1 MKKIVPLICSLTLLN
16 ACVIHVGANEPAH
29 IQNRQL
35 QLNANNLQQ
44 LVAETE
50 AGDLHIIGEKGREQ
64 IEVEARIN
72 FDNIDQLELTLEAKG
87 NAAVLIARNKEQVS
101 FGYVDN
107 ASVDL
112 VVRVPERFALKLEDG
127 SGDTR
132 VEGLTGDLLISDGSG
147 NLQVAGGRQVTIEDG
162 SGNLSL
168 AQTTGNVSIDDG
180 SGDINASQIGGT
192 LTLTDGSGDVE
203 ISQVQGTVTIED
215 GSGDIR
221 VAQAGGL
228 TVDDDGS
235 GELSY
240 QQISGR
246 ITVPDDHM
254 RE

>member
-35 QLNANNLQQ
+35 QLNASNLQQ

-87 NAAVLIARNKEQVS
+87 NAAVLIARNKEQVT

-127 SGDTR
+127 SGDIR
-132 VEGLTGDLLISDGSG
+132 VEGLTADLLIADGSG
-147 NLQVAGGRQVTIEDG
+147 NLQVSGGRQVTIEDG

-168 AQTTGNVSIDDG
+168 AQTSGNVSIDDG
-180 SGDINASQIGGT
+180 SGDISASQIGGT

-203 ISQVQGTVTIED
+203 INQVQGTVTIED

-246 ITVPDDHM
+246 ITVPDEHM

>member
-16 ACVIHVGANEPAH
+16 ACVIHVGANEPAN

-87 NAAVLIARNKEQVS
+87 NAAVLVARNKEQVS

-107 ASVDL
+107 ASIDL

-132 VEGLTGDLLISDGSG
+132 VEGLTGDLLIADGSG
-147 NLQVAGGRQVTIEDG
+147 NLQVSGGRQVTIEDG

-180 SGDINASQIGGT
+180 SGDIRASQIGGT
-192 LTLTDGSGDVE
+192 LTLTDGSGDIE
-203 ISQVQGTVTIED
+203 ISQVKGTVTIED

-228 TVDDDGS
+228 TVADDGS

>member
-16 ACVIHVGANEPAH
+16 ACVIHVGANEPAN

-35 QLNANNLQQ
+35 QLNASNLQQ

-72 FDNIDQLELTLEAKG
+72 FDKIDQLELTLEAKG
-87 NAAVLIARNKEQVS
+87 NAAVLVARNKEQVS

-107 ASVDL
+107 ASIDL

-132 VEGLTGDLLISDGSG
+132 VEGLTGDLLIADGSG
-147 NLQVAGGRQVTIEDG
+147 NLQVSGGRQVTIEDG

-180 SGDINASQIGGT
+180 SGDIRISQIGGT

-203 ISQVQGTVTIED
+203 INQVQGTVTIED

>member
-16 ACVIHVGANEPAH
+16 ACVIQVGANEPAN

-35 QLNANNLQQ
+35 QLDATSLQK

-50 AGDLHIIGEKGREQ
+50 AGDLRIIGEKGRQQ

-72 FDNIDQLELTLEAKG
+72 FDNIEQLELTLEAKG
-87 NAAVLIARNKEQVS
+87 NAAVLIARNKDNVS
-101 FGYVDN
+101 LGYVDN

-127 SGDTR
+127 SGNTR
-132 VEGLTGDLLISDGSG
+132 IEGLSGDLLIEDGSG
-147 NLQVAGGRQVTIEDG
+147 DLQVAGGRQVTIEDG

-168 AQTTGNVSIDDG
+168 SQTTGNVSIDDG
-180 SGDINASQIGGT
+180 SGDIRASQIGGT
-192 LTLTDGSGDVE
+192 LTLTDGSGDIE
-203 ISQVQGTVTIED
+203 INQVQGTVTIED

-228 TVDDDGS
+228 TVGDAGS

-246 ITVPDDHM
+246 ISVPDDQM

>member
-87 NAAVLIARNKEQVS
+87 NAAVLVARNKEQVS

-132 VEGLTGDLLISDGSG
+132 VEGLTGDLLIADGSG
-147 NLQVAGGRQVTIEDG
+147 NLQVSGGRQVTIEDG

>member
-16 ACVIHVGANEPAH
+16 ACVIHVGANEPAN

-35 QLNANNLQQ
+35 QLNADNLQQ

-50 AGDLHIIGEKGREQ
+50 AGDLQIIGEKGREQ
-64 IEVEARIN
+64 ISVEAQIRYS
-72 FDNIDQLELTLEAKG
+72 NIEQLELTLEAKG
-87 NAAVLIARNKEQVS
+87 DAAVLIAKNKQQVS
-101 FGYVDN
+101 VGYADD

-132 VEGLTGDLLISDGSG
+132 VEGLRGDVLIQDGSG
-147 NLQVAGGRQVTIEDG
+147 DLNVAGARQLTIEDG
-162 SGNLSL
+162 SGNLAL
-168 AQTTGNVSIDDG
+168 TQVTGNASVDDG
-180 SGDINASQIGGT
+180 SGDINANQIGGN
-192 LTLTDGSGDVE
+192 LTLSDGSGD
-203 ISQVQGTVTIED
+203 IAINQVQGTVTIDD

-221 VAQAGGL
+221 VAQAGAL
-228 TVDDDGS
+228 TVEDNGS

-246 ITVPDDHM
+246 IAVPDEQM

>member
-1 MKKIVPLICSLTLLN
+1 MKKIVPIICSLTLLN
-16 ACVIHVGANEPAH
+16 ACVIHVGANEPVNT
-29 IQNRQL
+29 QNRQL
-35 QLNANNLQQ
+35 QLNANNLHQ
-44 LVAETE
+44 LVAETA

-64 IEVEARIN
+64 IEVEAHIRYDKIE
-72 FDNIDQLELTLEAKG
+72 QLELTLEAKG
-87 NAAVLIARNKEQVS
+87 DAVVLIARNKEQVS
-101 FGYVDN
+101 FGYVNN

-127 SGDTR
+127 SGDSR
-132 VEGLTGDLLISDGSG
+132 IEGLKGDVLVADGSG
-147 NLQVAGGRQVTIEDG
+147 NLIISGANKLNVEDGSGDLSISQVTGDATVDDG
-162 SGNLSL
+162 SGNLRVS
-168 AQTTGNVSIDDG
+168 QVSGN
-180 SGDINASQIGGT
+180 

-203 ISQVQGTVTIED
+203 INQVQGTVTIED

-228 TVDDDGS
+228 TVDDAGS

-246 ITVPDDHM
+246 ISVPDDHM

>member
-16 ACVIHVGANEPAH
+16 ACVIHVGANEPAN

-87 NAAVLIARNKEQVS
+87 NAAVLVARNKEQVS

-107 ASVDL
+107 ASIDL

-132 VEGLTGDLLISDGSG
+132 VEGLTGDLLIADGSG
-147 NLQVAGGRQVTIEDG
+147 NLQVSGGRQVTIEDG

-180 SGDINASQIGGT
+180 SGDIRASQIGGT

>member
-16 ACVIHVGANEPAH
+16 ACVIHVGANEPAN

-50 AGDLHIIGEKGREQ
+50 AGDLHVIGEKGREQ

-87 NAAVLIARNKEQVS
+87 NAAVLVARNKEQVS

-107 ASVDL
+107 ASIDL

-132 VEGLTGDLLISDGSG
+132 VEGLTGDLLIADGSG
-147 NLQVAGGRQVTIEDG
+147 NLQVSGGRQVTIEDG

-180 SGDINASQIGGT
+180 SGDIRASQIGGT

>member
-1 MKKIVPLICSLTLLN
+1 MKKIVPIICSLTLLN
-16 ACVIHVGANEPAH
+16 ACVIHVGADEPANV
-29 IQNRQL
+29 QSRQL
-35 QLNANNLQQ
+35 QLNANSLQQ

-50 AGDLHIIGEKGREQ
+50 AGDLQIIGEKGREQ
-64 IEVEARIN
+64 IEVEARIRY
-72 FDNIDQLELTLEAKG
+72 DDISQLELTLEAKG
-87 NAAVLIARNKEQVS
+87 DAAVLIARNKENVS
-101 FGYVDN
+101 FGYVNN

-132 VEGLTGDLLISDGSG
+132 IEQLTGDLLITDGSG
-147 NLQVAGGRQVTIEDG
+147 DLHVTGGRKVSIEDG
-162 SGNLSL
+162 SGNLALSG
-168 AQTTGNVSIDDG
+168 ASGNVSIDDG
-180 SGDINASQIGGT
+180 SGDIRVVQVAGD
-192 LTLTDGSGDVE
+192 LTLTDGSGDAD
-203 ISQVQGTVTIED
+203 ISQVQGTVKVED

-228 TVDDDGS
+228 DVEDDGS

-246 ITVPDDHM
+246 ISVPDDKQ

>member
-16 ACVIHVGANEPAH
+16 ACVIHVGANEPAN

-87 NAAVLIARNKEQVS
+87 NAAVLVARNKEQVS

-107 ASVDL
+107 ASIDL
-112 VVRVPERFALKLEDG
+112 VVRLPERFALKLEDG

-132 VEGLTGDLLISDGSG
+132 VEGLTGDLLIADGSG
-147 NLQVAGGRQVTIEDG
+147 NLQVSGGRQVTIEDG

-168 AQTTGNVSIDDG
+168 AQTTSNVSIDDG
-180 SGDINASQIGGT
+180 SGDIRISQIGGT

-203 ISQVQGTVTIED
+203 INQVQGTVTIED

>member
-1 MKKIVPLICSLTLLN
+1 MKKIVPIICSLSLLN
-16 ACVIHVGANEPAH
+16 ACVIHVGADEPTNS
-29 IQNRQL
+29 QNRQL
-35 QLNANNLQQ
+35 QLNASNLQQ

-50 AGDLHIIGEKGREQ
+50 AGDLQIIGEKGREQ
-64 IEVEARIN
+64 IEVEAHIRY
-72 FDNIDQLELTLEAKG
+72 DNIEHLELTLEAKG
-87 NAAVLIARNKEQVS
+87 DAAVLIARNTENVS
-101 FGYVDN
+101 FGYVNN

-132 VEGLTGDLLISDGSG
+132 IEQLTGDLLIQDGSG
-147 NLQVAGGRQVTIEDG
+147 DLHVSGGRQVSIEDG
-162 SGNLSL
+162 SGNLALSG
-168 AQTTGNVSIDDG
+168 ARGNVSIDDG
-180 SGDINASQIGGT
+180 SGDIRVVQVAGD
-192 LTLTDGSGDVE
+192 LTLTDGSGDVD
-203 ISQVQGTVTIED
+203 ISQVQGTVKVED

-228 TVDDDGS
+228 NVEDDGS

-246 ITVPDDHM
+246 ISVPDDKQ

>member
-87 NAAVLIARNKEQVS
+87 NAAVLVARNKEQVS

-132 VEGLTGDLLISDGSG
+132 VEGLTGDLLIADGSG
-147 NLQVAGGRQVTIEDG
+147 NLQVSGGRQVTIEDG

-168 AQTTGNVSIDDG
+168 AQTSGNVSIDDG
-180 SGDINASQIGGT
+180 SGDISASQIGGT

>member
-16 ACVIHVGANEPAH
+16 ACVIHVGANEPAN

-87 NAAVLIARNKEQVS
+87 NAAVLVARNKEQVS

-107 ASVDL
+107 ASIDL

-132 VEGLTGDLLISDGSG
+132 VEGLTGDLLIADGSG
-147 NLQVAGGRQVTIEDG
+147 NLQVSGGRQVTIEDG

-168 AQTTGNVSIDDG
+168 AQTSGNVSIDDG
-180 SGDINASQIGGT
+180 SGDISASQIGGT

-203 ISQVQGTVTIED
+203 INQVKGTVTIED